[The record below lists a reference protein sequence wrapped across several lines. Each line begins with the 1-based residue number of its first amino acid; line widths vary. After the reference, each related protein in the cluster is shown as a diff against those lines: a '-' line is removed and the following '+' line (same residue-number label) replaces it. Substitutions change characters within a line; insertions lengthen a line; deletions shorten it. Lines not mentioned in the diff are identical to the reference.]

1 MWFNL
6 NHLKEA
12 NQKAGTPNSGY
23 WRHFLL
29 AISEFLF
36 LLMVAI
42 ASLIHAFFP
51 WVFNF
56 KLLEWRILRLKYLK
70 EKLPNDELLKKVKFD
85 D

>member
-12 NQKAGTPNSGY
+12 NLKAGTQNSGY
-23 WRHFLL
+23 WGHFLL
-29 AISEFLF
+29 AISEFFFLLF
-36 LLMVAI
+36 LTI

-51 WVFNF
+51 WVFDF
-56 KLLEWRILRLKYLK
+56 KLLEWRILRLKHLK